1 MQLWVAERSSAHVQR
16 MCSVVIRVAVWQKLA
31 RDCPYRKRILSEA
44 VRRVAYR
51 GCNKIMTGTIFLWK
65 VAGGLLYAFLDG
77 TYCPLSK
84 EESMKHRRWRKW
96 ASSILSVTA
105 LAFLMSGCAAHSG
118 GVSASTK
125 PLAPGGYTELKE
137 VSGDDCQYYILGL
150 VPLSTTNKLKNAIA
164 DAMGQAN
171 GADALIKVTVDNHYQ
186 WWVLWTT
193 ACTRV
198 HATAVRSN

>member
-1 MQLWVAERSSAHVQR
+1 MEHVRSKKWV
-16 MCSVVIRVAVWQKLA
+16 
-31 RDCPYRKRILSEA
+31 
-44 VRRVAYR
+44 
-51 GCNKIMTGTIFLWK
+51 
-65 VAGGLLYAFLDG
+65 
-77 TYCPLSK
+77 
-84 EESMKHRRWRKW
+84 
-96 ASSILSVTA
+96 SSILTVTA
-105 LAFLMSGCAAHSG
+105 LAFLMAGCAAHSG

-164 DAMGQAN
+164 DALGQAN

-193 ACTRV
+193 ACTKV
-198 HATAVRSN
+198 HATAVKSN